1 MLMMMMII
9 IINWKGYFSVN
20 PILSFGS
27 FLGKKS
33 AVVNVVIAP
42 KYLQVANGIYLIN
55 NVFTTNF
62 YQQGITDQ

>member
-1 MLMMMMII
+1 MMMII

-27 FLGKKS
+27 FFRGKKS

-42 KYLQVANGIYLIN
+42 KYLQVANGIYVIN
-55 NVFTTNF
+55 NVFITNF
-62 YQQGITDQ
+62 YQQSITDQ

>member
-1 MLMMMMII
+1 MLMMMII

-33 AVVNVVIAP
+33 AVVNVVITP
-42 KYLQVANGIYLIN
+42 KYL
-55 NVFTTNF
+55 
-62 YQQGITDQ
+62 

>member
-1 MLMMMMII
+1 MMMMI

-27 FLGKKS
+27 FLGKKKS

-55 NVFTTNF
+55 NVFITNF

>member
-1 MLMMMMII
+1 MLMMMII

-42 KYLQVANGIYLIN
+42 NIYK
-55 NVFTTNF
+55 
-62 YQQGITDQ
+62 